1 MKLTFAPKGILQIDD
16 ARIVFRNFEG
26 RASKYNRQGDRNFAL
41 VIDDREIADALINE
55 GWNVRIKPP
64 REDGDA
70 PFMYMLVKVKFNNYG
85 PKVYLKTGD
94 VKNRLDEESVRCLD
108 DVEIARV
115 DLDIRPY
122 DWEMSDGKSGRTAY
136 LQAICVEQEVDRF
149 ASEQVSFGNDRNDWL
164 KSAAENAENDDLPFD
179 LG

>member
-41 VIDDREIADALINE
+41 VIDDEEIAEALKEE
-55 GWNVRIKPP
+55 GDI
-64 REDGDA
+64 

-94 VKNRLDEESVRCLD
+94 RKNRLNEDTVSCLD
-108 DVEIARV
+108 DVSILRV
-115 DLDIRPY
+115 DLDVRPY

-149 ASEQVSFGNDRNDWL
+149 AGDQVHLDVPTMNED
-164 KSAAENAENDDLPFD
+164 ELPW
-179 LG
+179 